1 MNATMGKAMMRC
13 FAGDALDGLESF
25 TLRTVPIPEPG
36 PGEVRLRVE
45 ATAFGY
51 VDGLIARGGY
61 QLKPAL
67 PYTAGAEIV
76 GIVDAVG
83 ADVPEDIV
91 IGQQMATWLLARGGG
106 AADHVLV
113 DQDWLV
119 PVPPA
124 LDPAAVA
131 SLLLDYLTAY
141 YALFDRGALKPG
153 ETVLVLAAAG
163 GIGSAAVDLAVQA
176 GAHVIAAASTPEKR
190 SRAIARGAAAAI
202 DYLAEDWRDELK
214 RTQPGAG
221 IDVIFDPVAGATFE
235 PAFRSL
241 GKGGRHLILGFAG
254 GDIPRLPANLPL
266 LKNGSLIG
274 ADARYLIES
283 DLPRAKAIWRTLFAL
298 LEAGAITPPEI
309 SAWPLDAAQEA
320 LGQLMDRG
328 KVGKLVLLP

>member
-1 MNATMGKAMMRC
+1 MDKGVMRC
-13 FAGDALDGLESF
+13 FAGDSLDGLDSF
-25 TLRTVPIPEPG
+25 TLRTVPLPEPAA
-36 PGEVRLRVE
+36 GEVRLRVE
-45 ATAFGY
+45 ATGFGY
-51 VDGLIARGGY
+51 VDSLIARGGY

-67 PYTAGAEIV
+67 PYVAGAEIV

-83 ADVPEDIV
+83 TDVPEIA
-91 IGQQMATWLLARGGG
+91 IGQRMATWLLARGGG
-106 AADHVLV
+106 AADYVLV
-113 DQDWLV
+113 DHDWLV

-124 LDPAAVA
+124 LDPVAVA

-141 YALFDRGALKPG
+141 YALFDKAGLKAG
-153 ETVLVLAAAG
+153 ETVMVLAAAG

-190 SRAIARGAAAAI
+190 ARAIARGAAATI
-202 DYLAEDWRDELK
+202 DYLAEDWRDEL
-214 RTQPGAG
+214 RRIQPGAG

-241 GKGGRHLILGFAG
+241 AKGGRHLILGFAG

-283 DLPRAKAIWRTLFAL
+283 DLPRVKAIWRTIFAL
-298 LEAGAITPPEI
+298 LEAGEISPPEI
-309 SAWPLDAAQEA
+309 SAWPLDATEEA
-320 LGQLMDRG
+320 LGRLMDRA
-328 KVGKLVLLP
+328 KVGKLVLRP